1 MVRFE
6 TLVAKLA
13 MGSERHAL
21 RAVPPQDFRFR
32 ASVAPAARAC
42 RSAQRIVLKPT
53 TQQNATIEIDT
64 TTQFGEHIAKLGL
77 SDRYSVPRPVAVIP
91 DDEDRV
97 IYVMERAQRR
107 CPAFSSGPKVMGVA
121 VKRRKCQTR

>member
-1 MVRFE
+1 MRR
-6 TLVAKLA
+6 ASRPIA
-13 MGSERHAL
+13 RSMP
-21 RAVPPQDFRFR
+21 AVPL
-32 ASVAPAARAC
+32 STT
-42 RSAQRIVLKPT
+42 IVLKPT

-77 SDRYSVPRPVAVIP
+77 SDRYSVPRPFAVIP